1 MPSPIVKYNS
11 KSVIATIEPN
21 KKLFMLVEPVS
32 YTHLDVYKRQ
42 LMETAGE
49 GGAWGIALL
58 ASYMLTKAENETL
71 TDFLNNKVFSQ
82 SESYTLEPT
91 DEDVKGFNEFAVRY
105 KNGLPI
111 EKAAVEYLKY

>member
-1 MPSPIVKYNS
+1 MTRKMSS
-11 KSVIATIEPN
+11 LTECSVTADCSRQ
-21 KKLFMLVEPVS
+21 KDVGQKFMAAAINTPVS
-32 YTHLDVYKRQ
+32 

-91 DEDVKGFNEFAVRY
+91 DEDVKDLTNLLYVTRTVCLS
-105 KNGLPI
+105 KKRQLNI
-111 EKAAVEYLKY
+111 